1 VLRKP
6 SPSQTQTLAV
16 IVKDTLRMN
25 ELKLKK
31 SFDKYFEAPIE
42 AWKSFTDLCE
52 EVKFRKNEI
61 IKATGQTEK
70 SAYFILDGSCG
81 VFLWKQNNYVCLD
94 IVLENNFFA
103 DHMSLI
109 TDQPSPLETIALE
122 TTTTL
127 RISASNIAKLK
138 KSPFGNLLFL
148 LGAENSFVEKQQQ
161 QIDLLTKTAEQR
173 YEELMNKNP
182 QIIQRISQ
190 KHIASY
196 LGITTQS
203 LSRIRNNK

>member
-1 VLRKP
+1 
-6 SPSQTQTLAV
+6 
-16 IVKDTLRMN
+16 MN

-31 SFDKYFEAPIE
+31 SFDKYFDAPIE
-42 AWKSFTDLCE
+42 VWKLFTDLCE
-52 EVKFRKNEI
+52 EVKFKKNEV
-61 IKATGQTEK
+61 IKSNGKTEK
-70 SAYFILDGSCG
+70 NAYFILEGVCG
-81 VFLWKQNNYVCLD
+81 VFLWKETNFVCLD

-109 TDQPSPLETIALE
+109 TQEPSPLETIALE
-122 TTTTL
+122 KTTAL
-127 RISASNIAKLK
+127 KISANNIAKLK
-138 KSPFGNLLFL
+138 KSPFGNIIFL

-173 YEELMNKNP
+173 YENLMLKSP
-182 QIIQRISQ
+182 EIIQRIAQ

-203 LSRIRNNK
+203 LSRIRNSK

>member
-1 VLRKP
+1 
-6 SPSQTQTLAV
+6 
-16 IVKDTLRMN
+16 MN

-31 SFDKYFEAPIE
+31 SFDKYFDAPIE
-42 AWKSFTDLCE
+42 VWKSFTDLCE
-52 EVKFRKNEI
+52 EVKFKKNEV
-61 IKATGQTEK
+61 IKSTGQTEK
-70 SAYFILDGSCG
+70 FAYFILEGACG
-81 VFLWKQNNYVCLD
+81 VFLWKENNFVCLD

-109 TDQPSPLETIALE
+109 TNQSSLLETMALE
-122 TTTTL
+122 KTNAL
-127 RISASNIAKLK
+127 RISTDNIAKLK
-138 KSPFGNLLFL
+138 QSPFGNILFL

-173 YEELMNKNP
+173 YVELMNINP
-182 QIIQRISQ
+182 QLVQRISQ

-203 LSRIRNNK
+203 LSRIRNNR